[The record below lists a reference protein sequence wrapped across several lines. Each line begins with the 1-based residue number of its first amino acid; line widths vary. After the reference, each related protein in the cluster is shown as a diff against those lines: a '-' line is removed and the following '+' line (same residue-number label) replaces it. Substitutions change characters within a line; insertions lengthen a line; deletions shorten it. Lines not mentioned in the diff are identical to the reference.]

1 MRGSGVGVP
10 EKRRERVGLKKTF
23 KEIMTKNFQ
32 IWQDLQ
38 TQENERNPTWNE
50 PKVIHVKTHH
60 SQTS

>member
-38 TQENERNPTWNE
+38 TQENERNPT
-50 PKVIHVKTHH
+50 
-60 SQTS
+60 